1 MRMETCSTLI
11 IETAKPA
18 NSITKGYIMTEL
30 RNAPI
35 PENLEGAMVN
45 VWTKAK
51 GLVGA
56 GAKFVTLAMENEWKS
71 TTFLS
76 PNKAGNGST
85 CTPELWA
92 YFVNMAELRL
102 TVTEQALL
110 AAETAKGMTD
120 LQKSQRKNARIKT
133 GAMISDLRKTLKRAE
148 NAASNAN
155 GGKTKE
161 ARICI
166 SLEAAKKLAQSLGE
180 NDAAE
185 TDCVKVVSFINQAI
199 ACIK

>member
-1 MRMETCSTLI
+1 MNNET
-11 IETAKPA
+11 
-18 NSITKGYIMTEL
+18 

-35 PENLEGAMVN
+35 PEELEGAMVN

-56 GAKFVTLAMENEWKS
+56 GVKFVTLAMENEWKS

-148 NAASNAN
+148 NAASSANA
-155 GGKTKE
+155 GKTKE

-180 NDAAE
+180 NDAIE
-185 TDCVKVVSFINQAI
+185 TDCVKVINLINQAI

>member
-1 MRMETCSTLI
+1 
-11 IETAKPA
+11 
-18 NSITKGYIMTEL
+18 MTEL
-30 RNAPI
+30 RNALV
-35 PENLEGAMVN
+35 PENLENAMVN
-45 VWTKAK
+45 VWNKTK
-51 GLVGA
+51 GLLGA
-56 GAKFVTLAMENEWKS
+56 GTKFVTLAQENKWTS
-71 TTFLS
+71 STFLS
-76 PNKAGNGST
+76 PNKADNGST

-92 YFVNMAELRL
+92 YFTRMAELRL
-102 TVTEQALL
+102 TATEQTLL
-110 AAETAKGMTD
+110 SAETAKGMTD
-120 LQKSQRKNARIKT
+120 VQKTQRRNARTKT

-180 NDAAE
+180 TDAVG
-185 TDCVKVVSFINQAI
+185 TDCVKVVNLINQAI